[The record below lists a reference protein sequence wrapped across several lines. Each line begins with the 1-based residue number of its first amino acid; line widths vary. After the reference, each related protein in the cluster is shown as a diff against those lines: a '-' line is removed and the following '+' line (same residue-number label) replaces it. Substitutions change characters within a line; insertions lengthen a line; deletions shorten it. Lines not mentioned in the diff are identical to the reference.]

1 MLSFNFEN
9 TSAREVLF
17 IPSFAEV
24 SFKAIYSIEI
34 NLSGRLQYFRQP
46 LNQKRKRI
54 TKTEFSTAYNNLRI
68 LAIQPV
74 RSKDDIHH
82 FLLKF
87 YTH

>member
-24 SFKAIYSIEI
+24 SYKAIYSIEL
-34 NLSGRLQYFRQP
+34 NQSGRLQYFRQL
-46 LNQKRKRI
+46 LNQKRIRI

-74 RSKDDIHH
+74 QSRNDIHH

-87 YTH
+87 YTY